1 MMNQNGVWM
10 VEWSCNYS
18 DCNGAFST
26 RDKAIAY
33 IESEATRMGLRERDF
48 GMVAECEGD
57 DPSWGVYEFQP
68 NSAYNETDVQSVSYQ
83 WYPIDA

>member
-1 MMNQNGVWM
+1 MNQNGIWM
-10 VEWSCNYS
+10 VEWSTDYS

-33 IESEATRMGLRERDF
+33 IESEATRMGLHERDF
-48 GMVAECEGD
+48 GMIAECET
-57 DPSWGVYEFQP
+57 WGVYEFQP
-68 NSAYNETDVQSVSYQ
+68 SSEYHETDVKSVSYQ